1 MFGKE
6 EDDDDD
12 DAGSDQSMMGW
23 CGVGTCDISPESSIL
38 LSSEE
43 VVLVNSTE
51 ACRPSERFLRL
62 ETFPI
67 SPLLPPPILEGQHQ
81 RRSRGEYRCRKS
93 ETEDEFDAFD
103 VYGNLGRF
111 TTRN

>member
-67 SPLLPPPILEGQHQ
+67 SPPPPATDS
-81 RRSRGEYRCRKS
+81 RRAASEKIERRIQMPKKRNRGCI
-93 ETEDEFDAFD
+93 
-103 VYGNLGRF
+103 
-111 TTRN
+111 